1 MGLPKKSV
9 GHLISAHP
17 AKNHLQDQH
26 RQDTKFPVMKVPLN
40 LAKVLEVKP
49 AVCLLLHHNPR
60 KNLVVEFLRAN
71 RLIQEVQQSNH
82 LLPRNHQVQASLIH
96 SHPLHPL
103 AVKQALNLS
112 RKKQVQK
119 NHLES
124 SRLGHLQSPH
134 RAKKNQQ
141 ANPRVLQDQHLHQN
155 TKHLA
160 EKNLAKVLKVNHH
173 NPRKNLVVEFIRA
186 NRLIQE
192 VQQSNHLLP
201 KNHQVQASLIHS
213 HPLHPLAV
221 KQALNL
227 SRKQVHQKSHLESSR
242 LGHLQSPHRAKKNQQ
257 ANPRVLQ
264 DQHLRQ
270 NTKNLAEKN
279 LAKVLKV

>member
-1 MGLPKKSV
+1 MG
-9 GHLISAHP
+9 
-17 AKNHLQDQH
+17 
-26 RQDTKFPVMKVPLN
+26 
-40 LAKVLEVKP
+40 
-49 AVCLLLHHNPR
+49 
-60 KNLVVEFLRAN
+60 
-71 RLIQEVQQSNH
+71 
-82 LLPRNHQVQASLIH
+82 
-96 SHPLHPL
+96 
-103 AVKQALNLS
+103 
-112 RKKQVQK
+112 
-119 NHLES
+119 
-124 SRLGHLQSPH
+124 
-134 RAKKNQQ
+134 KKNQQ
-141 ANPRVLQDQHLHQN
+141 ANPRVLQDQHLRQN

-160 EKNLAKVLKVNHH
+160 EMNLAKVLKVNHH
-173 NPRKNLVVEFIRA
+173 NPRKNLVVEFLQA

-227 SRKQVHQKSHLESSR
+227 SRKQVHQKNHLESSR

-279 LAKVLKV
+279 LAKVLKVNHHNPKESSSGVPSSKASHSGSSAIESSASKKSSGTIKSDSFSPSTPISSETSSESKSQASSSEKSSGKQSSGSSPITSSSQEKSTSESKSSAGPTSSSEHKKSSGEESSQGSESE

>member
-1 MGLPKKSV
+1 MGANPRV
-9 GHLISAHP
+9 
-17 AKNHLQDQH
+17 LQDQH
-26 RQDTKFPVMKVPLN
+26 LRQNPKNLAEKN
-40 LAKVLEVKP
+40 LAKVLKVN
-49 AVCLLLHHNPR
+49 HHNPR

-82 LLPRNHQVQASLIH
+82 LLPKNHQVPASLIH
-96 SHPLHPL
+96 SHLLHLL

-112 RKKQVQK
+112 RKQVHQK

-141 ANPRVLQDQHLHQN
+141 ANRRVLQDQHLRQN
-155 TKHLA
+155 TKNMG

-173 NPRKNLVVEFIRA
+173 NPRKNLVVEFLRA

-192 VQQSNHLLP
+192 VQQPNHLLP

-227 SRKQVHQKSHLESSR
+227 SPKKQVQKNHLESSR
-242 LGHLQSPHRAKKNQQ
+242 LGQ
-257 ANPRVLQ
+257 
-264 DQHLRQ
+264 
-270 NTKNLAEKN
+270 
-279 LAKVLKV
+279 